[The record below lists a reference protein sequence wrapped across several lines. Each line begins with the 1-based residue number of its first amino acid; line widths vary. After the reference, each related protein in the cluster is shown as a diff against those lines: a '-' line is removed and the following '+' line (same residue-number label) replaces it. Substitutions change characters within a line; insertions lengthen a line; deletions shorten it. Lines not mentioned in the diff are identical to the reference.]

1 VAVAEAL
8 TTPHRVPTVVN
19 EVIGGEAAE
28 ALLVESG
35 QGAGTSETVPLG
47 VFKGTEAG
55 ARSAIRY
62 GRAARGCDNGAES
75 PVIAVAAQT

>member
-1 VAVAEAL
+1 MAVAEAL

-35 QGAGTSETVPLG
+35 QGAGTSETG
-47 VFKGTEAG
+47 AAG
-55 ARSAIRY
+55 
-62 GRAARGCDNGAES
+62 GL
-75 PVIAVAAQT
+75 